1 MKDYSLDKK
10 LNALEKMLK
19 IQKKTHND
27 DESFMLIP
35 EKLVAYFI
43 GSKGRAIKKLM
54 HDSNTDIIVSPEN
67 KNCNYRG
74 VKITG
79 IFLFIKVILM
89 V

>member
-1 MKDYSLDKK
+1 
-10 LNALEKMLK
+10 
-19 IQKKTHND
+19 
-27 DESFMLIP
+27 MLIP

-67 KNCNYRG
+67 KNCKYRG

-79 IFLFIKVILM
+79 IFLLFR
-89 V
+89 

>member
-1 MKDYSLDKK
+1 
-10 LNALEKMLK
+10 
-19 IQKKTHND
+19 
-27 DESFMLIP
+27 MLIP

-67 KNCNYRG
+67 KSSWFRG

-79 IFLFIKVILM
+79 IYEIYKR
-89 V
+89 

>member
-1 MKDYSLDKK
+1 
-10 LNALEKMLK
+10 
-19 IQKKTHND
+19 
-27 DESFMLIP
+27 MLIP

-67 KNCNYRG
+67 KSSCFRG

-79 IFLFIKVILM
+79 IYKIYKRQFKWSSSCI
-89 V
+89 